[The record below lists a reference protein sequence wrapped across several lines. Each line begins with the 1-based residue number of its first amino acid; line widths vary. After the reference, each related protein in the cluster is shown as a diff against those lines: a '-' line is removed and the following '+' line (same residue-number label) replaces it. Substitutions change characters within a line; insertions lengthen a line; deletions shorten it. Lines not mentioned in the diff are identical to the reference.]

1 MSHPHKQFAPHC
13 MNDKTFI
20 NYNWMPLV
28 ANHCWDSP
36 KEFYASV
43 GVSRL
48 HDKDGINPDEVKKD
62 DIVFVKTDYIYNGNF
77 INLLKAIKHKF
88 TLISAISSYN
98 VGLGHPSYIDII
110 NSDKI
115 KHWFCT
121 NPPNVD
127 SEKVTGL
134 PIGFE
139 EREREGGNQE
149 VIRKHWKDKPRWQDK
164 IDKIYLSYHTLGN
177 NPNRDRNI
185 KYLSSLPCVVTEK
198 CKLSFDKYLEKMR
211 QYKYVICLEG
221 AGFDTHRNYEA
232 LLVGSIPIMIN
243 STIKKIYD
251 DWNLPSIFVDNWTQ
265 INSNF
270 LSVERENL
278 ASLNSNVESFLK
290 IKSHKERIL
299 C

>member
-1 MSHPHKQFAPHC
+1 
-13 MNDKTFI
+13 
-20 NYNWMPLV
+20 MPLV

-265 INSNF
+265 INSNS

>member
-1 MSHPHKQFAPHC
+1 
-13 MNDKTFI
+13 
-20 NYNWMPLV
+20 MPLV

-265 INSNF
+265 INSNY
-270 LSVERENL
+270 LSVDHEKL
-278 ASLNSNVESFLK
+278 AKLSSNVESFLK

-299 C
+299 KYA

>member
-1 MSHPHKQFAPHC
+1 MS
-13 MNDKTFI
+13 NFI
-20 NYNWMPLV
+20 NYNWMPTI
-28 ANHCWDSP
+28 ADHCLDAP
-36 KEFYASV
+36 EEFYINA

-48 HDKDGINPDEVKKD
+48 HDKCEFNPEDVKED
-62 DIVFVKTDYIYNGNF
+62 DIIFVKTDYIYNGYF
-77 INLLKAIKHKF
+77 INLLNAIKNKF
-88 TLISAISSYN
+88 TLVSGISSYN
-98 VGLGHPSYIDII
+98 VGLGHPSYIDIL
-110 NSDKI
+110 NSNKV

-121 NPPNVD
+121 NPPDVD
-127 SEKVTGL
+127 SKKITGL

-139 EREREGGNQE
+139 EKEREGGNQE
-149 VIRKHWKDKPRWQDK
+149 VARKHWKDKPRWQDK

-185 KYLSSLPCVVTEK
+185 KHLSSLPCVITEK
-198 CKLSFDKYLEKMR
+198 SKLSFDKYLEKMR

-251 DWNLPSIFVDNWTQ
+251 DWNLPSIFIDNWTQ
-265 INSNF
+265 INSNY
-270 LSVERENL
+270 LSIKHESL

-299 C
+299 RYAQN

>member
-1 MSHPHKQFAPHC
+1 

-265 INSNF
+265 INSNY
-270 LSVERENL
+270 LSVDHEKL
-278 ASLNSNVESFLK
+278 AKLSSNVESFLK

-299 C
+299 KYA

>member
-1 MSHPHKQFAPHC
+1 MS
-13 MNDKTFI
+13 DFI
-20 NYNWMPLV
+20 NYNWMPTI
-28 ANHCWDSP
+28 ADHCLDSP
-36 KEFYASV
+36 EEFYINA

-48 HDKDGINPDEVKKD
+48 HDKFEFNPEDVKED
-62 DIVFVKTDYIYNGNF
+62 DIIFVKTDYIYNGNF

-121 NPPNVD
+121 NPPDVD

-185 KYLSSLPCVVTEK
+185 KYLSSLPCVVAEK

-265 INSNF
+265 INSNY
-270 LSVERENL
+270 LSVDHEKL
-278 ASLNSNVESFLK
+278 ARLSSNVESFLK

-299 C
+299 RYAQN